1 MAVISKLKGIVIRG
15 LRYIFRGVPVKK
27 ISVNV
32 VTLPPSEL
40 LKDRHALVTG
50 GTSGIGKEIAQSF
63 LNAGANVIITG
74 RSAERL
80 KKAVT
85 ELREQLHTDKIE
97 GVVMDVSNMSVIH
110 EGYEE
115 AETMLGG
122 TIDLLVNNAGVFD
135 SKPFG
140 STTEEDYDLILDTN
154 LKGVYFLSQLFAR
167 RLQSK
172 GLSGNILNIASSSS
186 YRPAN
191 SPYALSKWGLKG
203 LTIGMARVLTPYGIT
218 VNGIAPGPTATP
230 MLNIDHGKDISHDR
244 NLTGRHATP
253 EEIAQMA
260 VVLTSDM
267 GKMVVGDIVCM
278 TGGSGN
284 VTNED
289 FTFVF

>member
-1 MAVISKLKGIVIRG
+1 MGKLSKIIKAIRRG
-15 LRYIFRGVPVKK
+15 GRYILAGVPVKK

-40 LKDRHALVTG
+40 LKDRRALITG
-50 GTSGIGKEIAQSF
+50 GTSGIGKEIARAF
-63 LNAGANVIITG
+63 LTAGANVIITG
-74 RSAERL
+74 RSSERL
-80 KKAVT
+80 QAVVS
-85 ELREQLHTDKIE
+85 ELREQLHTNKID
-97 GVVMDVSNMSVIH
+97 GVIMDIANISAIQ
-110 EGYEE
+110 EGYRY
-115 AETMLGG
+115 AEKLLGG

-140 STTEEDYDLILDTN
+140 HTTEREWDLILDTN
-154 LKGVYFLSQLFAR
+154 LKGVYFLSQTFAR
-167 RLQSK
+167 CIQEQD
-172 GLSGNILNIASSSS
+172 LSGNILNIASSSS
-186 YRPAN
+186 FRPAN
-191 SPYALSKWGLKG
+191 SPYALSKWGVKG

-230 MLNIDHGKDISHDR
+230 MLNVDSSKDISHER

-267 GKMVVGDIVCM
+267 GKLVVGDIVCM
-278 TGGSGN
+278 TGGAGN

-289 FTFVF
+289 FSFTF